1 MTPRSK
7 TSGTVSAA
15 VRPLAAADL
24 PAVRDL
30 AAQLGYEATLGELA
44 ERLPPLEHSPS
55 HAVLVA
61 EVSGSVAGWIHVEA
75 SHALIHAPCGEIVS
89 LVVDGGRRSQGVGA
103 LLLRA
108 AEAWARSRGLE
119 RIRVRCRVEREDAHR
134 FYANEGFALEKTQ
147 RVFTKSLS
155 GLASGD

>member
-1 MTPRSK
+1 MTAQ
-7 TSGTVSAA
+7 SGRRAPPSAA

-30 AAQLGYEATLGELA
+30 AGELGYEATLGEMA

-61 EVSGSVAGWIHVEA
+61 EEAGSVAGWIHVEA
-75 SHALIHAPCGEIVS
+75 SHALIHAPCAEIVS
-89 LVVDGGRRSQGVGA
+89 LVVDGGRRSRGIGA

-108 AEAWARSRGLE
+108 AEAWARSRGLK

-134 FYANEGFALEKTQ
+134 FYGREGFALEKTQ

-155 GLASGD
+155 SPASGG

>member
-1 MTPRSK
+1 MTPQAGMRAAA
-7 TSGTVSAA
+7 SAA

-61 EVSGSVAGWIHVEA
+61 DDSGSIAGWIHVEA
-75 SHALIHAPCGEIVS
+75 SHALIHAPCAEIVS
-89 LVVDGGRRSQGVGA
+89 LVVDDGRRGRGVGA
-103 LLLRA
+103 LLVRA
-108 AEAWARSRGLE
+108 AEAWARSRGLN

-134 FYANEGFALEKTQ
+134 FYEREGFALEKTQ
-147 RVFTKSLS
+147 RVFTK
-155 GLASGD
+155 GLAGSRR